1 MEDRTSCRALL
12 LHGSGVAIAGA
23 KGMEIGCCEAWGVC
37 IIPPVTMLGKGGV
50 GNGVGGGLMGG
61 RGGYIGIT

>member
-1 MEDRTSCRALL
+1 MSCRALL
-12 LHGSGVAIAGA
+12 LHYNGVTIARA

-50 GNGVGGGLMGG
+50 GNGVGVGVRVWWGG
-61 RGGYIGIT
+61 